1 MMQRTMEV
9 SALPAMNRELT
20 MSSREIASL
29 TGSNHSDVKRS
40 ADRLF
45 IARILT
51 QPLAEFPFEHNGNQY
66 TEYRFNKRD
75 SLVLVARLS
84 PQFTAKIVDRW
95 QELES
100 KMRPIIPQT
109 LPEALRLAADLAEEK
124 QKLESEL
131 AIATPKAQFVDNYV
145 LSTGSMTFRQVC
157 KLLQVKETDFRCF
170 LIDKKIM
177 YRLNN
182 TFTPY
187 QIHVDLGRFEI
198 KTGTNQTNN
207 HAFAQS
213 RFTAK
218 GVKWIAGLWAE
229 YKVKDII

>member
-45 IARILT
+45 IAQILT

-124 QKLESEL
+124 QRLESEL
-131 AIATPKAQFVDNYV
+131 AIATPKVQFVDNYV

-229 YKVKDII
+229 YKVGDII

>member
-9 SALPAMNRELT
+9 SALPAINRELT

-100 KMRPIIPQT
+100 KMQPIIPQT

-131 AIATPKAQFVDNYV
+131 AIATPKVQFVDNYV

-187 QIHVDLGRFEI
+187 QTHVDLGRFEI

-207 HAFAQS
+207 HAFAQP

-229 YKVKDII
+229 YKVGDII

>member
-1 MMQRTMEV
+1 
-9 SALPAMNRELT
+9 
-20 MSSREIASL
+20 
-29 TGSNHSDVKRS
+29 SDVKRS

-45 IARILT
+45 VAQILT

-100 KMRPIIPQT
+100 KMQPVIPQT

-145 LSTGSMTFRQVC
+145 LSHGSMTFRQVC
-157 KLLQVKETDFRCF
+157 KLLQAKETDFRCF

-187 QIHVDLGRFEI
+187 QTHVDLGRFEI
-198 KTGTNQTNN
+198 KTGTNQKNN

-213 RFTAK
+213 RFTTK

-229 YKVKDII
+229 YKVEDEI

>member
-9 SALPAMNRELT
+9 TALPAMNRELT

-45 IARILT
+45 IAQILT
-51 QPLAEFPFEHNGNQY
+51 QPMAEFPFEHNGNQY

-100 KMRPIIPQT
+100 KMQPLIPQT

-131 AIATPKAQFVDNYV
+131 AIATPKVQFVDNYV

-187 QIHVDLGRFEI
+187 QTHIDLGRFEI

-207 HAFAQS
+207 HSFAQS

-229 YKVKDII
+229 YKVGDII

>member
-45 IARILT
+45 IAQILT

-131 AIATPKAQFVDNYV
+131 AIATPKVQFVDNYV

-229 YKVKDII
+229 YKVGDII

>member
-45 IARILT
+45 IAQILT

-66 TEYRFNKRD
+66 AEYRFNKRD

-100 KMRPIIPQT
+100 RMQPLIPQT
-109 LPEALRLAADLAEEK
+109 LQEALRLAADLAEEK

-131 AIATPKAQFVDNYV
+131 AIATPKAHDLFTIPLCRIHHDELHRDPKQWETTHGN
-145 LSTGSMTFRQVC
+145 QIE
-157 KLLQVKETDFRCF
+157 LLFNF
-170 LIDKKIM
+170 LN
-177 YRLNN
+177 RS
-182 TFTPY
+182 
-187 QIHVDLGRFEI
+187 LGI
-198 KTGTNQTNN
+198 G
-207 HAFAQS
+207 AF
-213 RFTAK
+213 
-218 GVKWIAGLWAE
+218 I
-229 YKVKDII
+229 

>member
-1 MMQRTMEV
+1 MMQKIMEV
-9 SALPAMNRELT
+9 SVLPIMNRELT

-45 IARILT
+45 VAQILT

-100 KMRPIIPQT
+100 KMQPVIPQT

-131 AIATPKAQFVDNYV
+131 AIAIPKAQFVDNYV
-145 LSTGSMTFRQVC
+145 LSHGSMTFRQVC
-157 KLLQVKETDFRCF
+157 KLLQAKETDFRCF

-187 QIHVDLGRFEI
+187 QTHVDLGRFEI
-198 KTGTNQTNN
+198 KTGTNQKNN

-213 RFTAK
+213 RFTTK

-229 YKVKDII
+229 YKVEDEI

>member
-45 IARILT
+45 IAQILT

-100 KMRPIIPQT
+100 KMQPIIPQT

-131 AIATPKAQFVDNYV
+131 AIATPKVQFVDNYV

-187 QIHVDLGRFEI
+187 QAHVELGRFEI

-229 YKVKDII
+229 YKLGDII